1 MPEHMPC
8 EHRGV
13 APVQTVPHIPQLAGS
28 DAVLT
33 QPEGHAFRPAVHE
46 QTPPAQLWPIAQAT
60 LHMPQW
66 RRSVAVVVQTPLQFV
81 WPTAQLE
88 PPAVPPIGPVPA
100 TPAAPPVPVP
110 PFSLSSLLVAVG
122 CAEQLPIKRS
132 APAAIAAN
140 TKRACMGGI
149 LT

>member
-1 MPEHMPC
+1 
-8 EHRGV
+8 
-13 APVQTVPHIPQLAGS
+13 
-28 DAVLT
+28 
-33 QPEGHAFRPAVHE
+33 VHE
-46 QTPPAQLWPIAQAT
+46 QAPAEQLWPIAQAV
-60 LHMPQW
+60 LHMPQC

-88 PPAVPPIGPVPA
+88 PPDIPPNA
-100 TPAAPPVPVP
+100 LPPVPVP
-110 PFSLSSLLVAVG
+110 DAPPLLVPPSSSPCG
-122 CAEQLPIKRS
+122 LFCCAEQLPITKS